1 MTQGRHNAMGAN
13 RLPRWLG
20 EACLR
25 RHRVTRCGASL
36 VVATWVVS
44 TMVGACATE
53 VKHRWLVFFFDG
65 VPPLDFGI
73 APPEMPLAGD
83 DAGPP
88 GLEPPRSV
96 KPKRQYYHHPAYWEN
111 RCGGCHA
118 SDYEG
123 LVMTPRE
130 GLCTSCHPDKPPKKK
145 FVHGPVAVNGCLAC
159 HRYHKS
165 LYPKVLIAEAQELCF
180 YCHEMEAMR
189 TDEHHATIETE
200 RCIECHDAH
209 GGDDRFFLIK
219 KPESIDS
226 P

>member
-1 MTQGRHNAMGAN
+1 
-13 RLPRWLG
+13 
-20 EACLR
+20 
-25 RHRVTRCGASL
+25 
-36 VVATWVVS
+36 
-44 TMVGACATE
+44 MVGACAAE
-53 VKHRWLVFFFDG
+53 VKHKWMVFFFDG

-73 APPEMPLAGD
+73 VPPEVTATGDEAGRSE
-83 DAGPP
+83 
-88 GLEPPRSV
+88 LEHPESV
-96 KPKRQYYHHPAYWEN
+96 KSKRRYYYHPAYWAN
-111 RCGGCHA
+111 RCDGCHA
-118 SDYEG
+118 GDYGE

-165 LYPKVLIAEAQELCF
+165 LYPKVLIADAQELCF
-180 YCHEMEAMR
+180 FCHEMKAMR

-219 KPESIDS
+219 KPESVDS
-226 P
+226 S